1 MGCCYCTREEEDPE
15 VQEVHETLKRSK
27 SEFKGPLKE
36 GRRIR
41 DVFFLLLF
49 IAFCGGLAVI
59 AWRCFHTGDPLRIIY
74 GTDSFGNICGVDNTG
89 LEVKNATGH
98 PNVGLDMTDYPY
110 LYFRDPL
117 AVDSSLAICISA
129 CPRVNSSDSG
139 VVSCQSDN
147 TPCID
152 AEVCFSTGPYDES
165 VIPDGASVCPD
176 NVYSSSNTL
185 GLRRC
190 VPGLDSFRNS
200 FLDIVNSYKLV
211 EQVFSDLIAGYEM
224 FGYAAAVAVV
234 VCFLVIFLMRCCVRI
249 LVYTLLALGLLGSL
263 ALSVVT
269 YTEWR
274 DLKDELN
281 ATPSDQRLDTDERNE
296 RVLYGMMIFLFVF
309 TGLLWLITLALRN
322 RIRLSVVILEQASK
336 AVARMPWMYLAPVM
350 TNVFMIGFIA
360 YWLAVYAYM
369 ATSGDGRLVQGRI
382 QYDDPTNYTEMWWYH
397 MFGLFWVSQFILAC
411 EEIAIAG
418 AVSTWFFT
426 RKDETLVSPFWG
438 SVGRLIRYHLGSA
451 AFGSLII
458 AVVKLIR
465 FVFEYVN
472 HKLEVNKGPIV
483 DFLVKLFRCCL
494 WCLEKFLRFINK
506 NAYIEIAIYGYSFCT
521 AARQAFKTLLE
532 NAIRVAVLN
541 LVTSFV
547 LFICKLFVVAG
558 VGIISYYWVTEL
570 NTSFS
575 EDLNYFGAVVLV
587 CCVIAYLIA
596 DQFLNVYDMAVDT
609 IFLCFAED
617 EKRNNGKDRPYYMD
631 ASLRQFLQDNSDDA
645 ED

>member
-1 MGCCYCTREEEDPE
+1 MTTAAALLFSHSSLIRVAASDFPFLASVIEENASIVFQGWPWWITTLVAVTNATVIEPANAYCHTKQPKKKKDHTPQTAQLLLLLSFFITLLFHTTPLSISSFIHPPPPASLPPTSKTKSNNMGCCYCTREEEDPE

-234 VCFLVIFLMRCCVRI
+234 VCFLVIFLMRFAPCAQCCVGGVCI
-249 LVYTLLALGLLGSL
+249 FGPDPKSSSAQVTNSFYLLAHLVCMCSC
-263 ALSVVT
+263 VCVCVFCF
-269 YTEWR
+269 R
-274 DLKDELN
+274 H
-281 ATPSDQRLDTDERNE
+281 Q
-296 RVLYGMMIFLFVF
+296 VLRAHPGVH
-309 TGLLWLITLALRN
+309 TAGPGP
-322 RIRLSVVILEQASK
+322 
-336 AVARMPWMYLAPVM
+336 AR
-350 TNVFMIGFIA
+350 
-360 YWLAVYAYM
+360 
-369 ATSGDGRLVQGRI
+369 
-382 QYDDPTNYTEMWWYH
+382 
-397 MFGLFWVSQFILAC
+397 LAC
-411 EEIAIAG
+411 
-418 AVSTWFFT
+418 S
-426 RKDETLVSPFWG
+426 
-438 SVGRLIRYHLGSA
+438 
-451 AFGSLII
+451 
-458 AVVKLIR
+458 
-465 FVFEYVN
+465 
-472 HKLEVNKGPIV
+472 
-483 DFLVKLFRCCL
+483 
-494 WCLEKFLRFINK
+494 
-506 NAYIEIAIYGYSFCT
+506 
-521 AARQAFKTLLE
+521 
-532 NAIRVAVLN
+532 
-541 LVTSFV
+541 
-547 LFICKLFVVAG
+547 
-558 VGIISYYWVTEL
+558 
-570 NTSFS
+570 
-575 EDLNYFGAVVLV
+575 V
-587 CCVIAYLIA
+587 CCDIHGV
-596 DQFLNVYDMAVDT
+596 
-609 IFLCFAED
+609 E
-617 EKRNNGKDRPYYMD
+617 RP
-631 ASLRQFLQDNSDDA
+631 QG
-645 ED
+645 